1 MTVVAGVELAP
12 QRPRVVREKSEQE
25 GHILEPEWSGTRALV
40 RVGHGE
46 PRFVG
51 YAGPVEGPRELYDAI
66 VSDLQCGTAIVDG
79 VLTDVEDERELE
91 IDGDGNAF
99 VREPKPRTIF
109 AAFDLLEVDGE
120 MLLRVPLL
128 ERKRHLESVLKP
140 SPNVRLT
147 AYRSRDLR
155 AWRETLLEQGFRRAV
170 LKEWNSTYSP
180 GATNDSWLVVEKI
193 REAGRR

>member
-1 MTVVAGVELAP
+1 MSGIAEVVLAP
-12 QRPRVVREKSEQE
+12 QRPRFAREKSELE
-25 GHILEPEWSGTRALV
+25 GHILEPAWSGTRALV

-51 YAGPVEGPRELYDAI
+51 YEGPVDGPRELYDAI
-66 VSDLQCGTAIVDG
+66 VSDLQCGTAVVDG
-79 VLTDVEDERELE
+79 VLTEVEDERELE
-91 IDGDGNAF
+91 MDAQGNAF
-99 VREPKPRTIF
+99 VRELKPKTIF

-120 MLLRVPLL
+120 LLLSVPLL

-147 AYRSRDLR
+147 AYRSRDLH

-170 LKEWNSTYSP
+170 LKQWNSPYSP
-180 GATNDSWLVVEKI
+180 GNTTDSWLVVEKI

>member
-1 MTVVAGVELAP
+1 MFTLSRGSRTRVVGSIERGGDVSAGVDLAP
-12 QRPRVVREKSEQE
+12 QRPRFVREKTELD

-91 IDGDGNAF
+91 IDADGNAY

-109 AAFDLLEVDGE
+109 
-120 MLLRVPLL
+120 
-128 ERKRHLESVLKP
+128 
-140 SPNVRLT
+140 
-147 AYRSRDLR
+147 
-155 AWRETLLEQGFRRAV
+155 
-170 LKEWNSTYSP
+170 
-180 GATNDSWLVVEKI
+180 
-193 REAGRR
+193 